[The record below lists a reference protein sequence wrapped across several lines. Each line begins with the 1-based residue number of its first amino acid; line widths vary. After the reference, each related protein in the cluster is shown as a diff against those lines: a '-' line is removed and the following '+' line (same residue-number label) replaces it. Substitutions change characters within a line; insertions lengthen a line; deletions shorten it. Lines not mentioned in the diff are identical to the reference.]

1 VHGSVPAGVTRVL
14 LCYQP
19 TDGGVGRH
27 IGDLAVGLRERG
39 YEVVLCGPAVPRG
52 LAGPVE
58 HRYLDLRRAIAPR
71 ADFLTLGGLARII
84 REERPDAVHAHSSK
98 AGAVARLA
106 RFSHPRTPVLYTPHG
121 YAFAGH
127 FSRPAER
134 LAYGGVERAL
144 APLASRTICVCE
156 AEAILARSIG
166 PNKRVRVV
174 YNGIE
179 PAQDG
184 QVDPT
189 IAKLSRLGPVIGA
202 LTLLRPGK
210 GLETLIDALPRVLAR
225 HPAAQLAIVGDGPDL
240 QALRTQ
246 TELRGV
252 TDAVHFLGSS
262 TEPQAVLRGLDL
274 FVHPSWA
281 EAFPYVILEAMS
293 LGRPIVAS
301 DVGGIREA
309 VVDGTSGRLVPPRDD
324 GALAEALIAMLDDP
338 IRRAQMGAM
347 ALSRVGERFTRT
359 AMIDRLIDVYDE
371 LMPTSFG
378 PDVAGPEPEVTPS
391 SSQAMTRHL
400 TR

>member
-1 VHGSVPAGVTRVL
+1 VTRVL

-39 YEVVLCGPAVPRG
+39 YEVVLCGPAVPRS
-52 LAGPVE
+52 LTGPVE

-71 ADFLTLGGLARII
+71 ADLRALGGLAKII
-84 REERPDAVHAHSSK
+84 REERPDVIHAHSSK

-127 FSRPAER
+127 FSRSAER
-134 LAYGGVERAL
+134 LAYRGVEHAL
-144 APLASRTICVCE
+144 APLANRTICVCE
-156 AEAILARSIG
+156 AEARLARSIG
-166 PNKRVRVV
+166 SSKRVRVV
-174 YNGIE
+174 YNGIG

-184 QVDPT
+184 QVART
-189 IAKLSRLGPVIGA
+189 IAELSRLGPVIGV

-210 GLETLIDALPRVLAR
+210 GLETLIDAFPRVLVQ
-225 HPAAQLAIVGDGPDL
+225 HPSAQLAIVGDGPDL
-240 QALRTQ
+240 QTLRRQ
-246 TELRGV
+246 TELRCV
-252 TDAVHFLGSS
+252 ADTVHFLGSS
-262 TEPQAVLRGLDL
+262 AEPQAVLRGLDV

-309 VVDGTSGRLVPPRDD
+309 VVDGASGRLVPPGDD

-338 IRRAQMGAM
+338 TRRAQMGTM
-347 ALSRVGERFTRT
+347 ALSRVRERFTRT

-371 LMPTSFG
+371 LVPTSLG
-378 PDVAGPEPEVTPS
+378 PDVAGPEPGVTSS

-400 TR
+400 T